1 MQIKMFSDTICGWCY
16 IGKERLNQALKKLNL
31 PETIVMNLPFQLNP
45 SMPKDGMDRIEYIK
59 TKFGSIEN
67 AKPMYDNMI
76 LQGEQENLQIK
87 LDKIKRTPNT
97 VKSHLLIDLARKY
110 KAENEVISDLFESY
124 FNKAKDIGDEEVLM
138 SIAKK
143 NNLDVNEVKTY
154 LNDEENIK
162 KIDKMDNV
170 AKEIGITGVPFY
182 VFNDQLSI
190 SGAQSVEQLVE
201 AIKKSNVE
209 KK

>member
-16 IGKERLNQALKKLNL
+16 IGKERLNQALKQLNL
-31 PETIVMNLPFQLNP
+31 SETIVMNLPFQLNP
-45 SMPKDGMDRIEYIK
+45 SMPKNGMDRIEYIK

-76 LQGEQENLQIK
+76 MQGEQENLQIK

-110 KAENEVISDLFESY
+110 ETENKVITDLFETY
-124 FNKAKDIGDEEVLM
+124 FNKAKDIGDEEILM

-143 NNLDVNEVKTY
+143 NNLDANEVQTY
-154 LNDEENIK
+154 LNNEENVK
-162 KIDKMDNV
+162 KINKMDDV
-170 AKEIGITGVPFY
+170 AKQMGITGVPFY
-182 VFNDQLSI
+182 IFNDQLSV
-190 SGAQSVEQLVE
+190 SGAQPIEQLVE
-201 AIKKSNVE
+201 AIKKSHGE

>member
-16 IGKERLNQALKKLNL
+16 IGKERLSQALKKLNL

-124 FNKAKDIGDEEVLM
+124 FNKGKDIGDEEVLL

-143 NNLDVNEVKTY
+143 NSLDVNEVKTY
-154 LNDEENIK
+154 LNDKANIK

-170 AKEIGITGVPFY
+170 AKEMGITGVPFY

-190 SGAQSVEQLVE
+190 SGAQSVEQLIE
-201 AIKKSNVE
+201 EIKKSNVE